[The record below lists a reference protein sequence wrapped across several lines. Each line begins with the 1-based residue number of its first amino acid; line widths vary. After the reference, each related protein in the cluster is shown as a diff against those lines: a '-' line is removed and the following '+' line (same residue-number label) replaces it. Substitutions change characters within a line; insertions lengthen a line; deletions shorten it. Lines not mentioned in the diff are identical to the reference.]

1 MFLTWVLVISTFTPG
16 GDLVSEYKEGPFQS
30 KKECIASKKELNNP
44 PALMGLKFKGKCVRL
59 KVENENE

>member
-1 MFLTWVLVISTFTPG
+1 MITWVLLISTFTPG

-44 PALMGLKFKGKCVRL
+44 PALMGLKFKGKCVKMNL
-59 KVENENE
+59 EVDKD

>member
-1 MFLTWVLVISTFTPG
+1 MIAWVLVISTFTPG

-44 PALMGLKFKGKCVRL
+44 PALMGLKFKGKCV
-59 KVENENE
+59 KMNVEIDKD